1 MKNTNR
7 PKRLAVLGS
16 TGSIGRNVLE
26 VARRFPDRFEIVA
39 LAAGKNIGLLERQIE
54 EFTPLLAAVQ
64 TEELAC
70 NLKER
75 MPGNSSVEIVSGPK
89 GYIRAATAPSAD
101 MVVSAMVGAAGLI
114 PTYEA
119 IIAGK
124 NIALANKEVL
134 VMAGELIM
142 KTASERGVSVIP
154 IDSEHSA
161 VFQSL
166 MGHRRE
172 DLKRVILTAS
182 GGPFLNLDR
191 EALAAVT
198 PAQALKHPNWQ
209 MGKKVTIDSA
219 SLMNKG
225 LEIIEA
231 KWLFDLSMD
240 QIAVLIHPQSI
251 VHSMVEYRDGSVIA
265 QLGIPDM
272 RTPISYAL
280 SFPERLDIQLPSLN
294 LAEVGS
300 LTFKEPDLD
309 SFPCL
314 RLAYAAC
321 EKGGAFPAA
330 LNAANE
336 IAVAA
341 FLDGR
346 LRFKEIPKII
356 ENVIYGFVSAAA
368 ASLEGI
374 LEIDRVARIRAES
387 IIDRD
392 FSAGR

>member
-1 MKNTNR
+1 MGR
-7 PKRLAVLGS
+7 IGRAKRLAVLGS

-26 VARRFPDRFEIVA
+26 IARRFPDRFEIAAV
-39 LAAGKNIGLLERQIE
+39 AAGKNIGLLERQIE
-54 EFTPLLAAVQ
+54 EFRPLIAAVQ
-64 TEELAC
+64 TEDLADELR
-70 NLKER
+70 ER
-75 MPGNSSVEIVSGPK
+75 MPGKNSPEIVSGPE

-101 MVVSAMVGAAGLI
+101 MTVSAMVGAAGLI
-114 PTYEA
+114 PTYQA
-119 IIAGK
+119 ILAGK
-124 NIALANKEVL
+124 SIALANKEVL
-134 VMAGELIM
+134 VMAGEIIM
-142 KTASERGVSVIP
+142 KTASEKGVSVIP

-166 MGHRRE
+166 AGHRKE

-191 EALAAVT
+191 DALAAVT

-225 LEIIEA
+225 LEMIEA

-251 VHSMVEYRDGSVIA
+251 IHSMVEYIDGSVIA

-272 RTPISYAL
+272 RTPIAYAL
-280 SFPERLDIQLPSLN
+280 SFPERIDLQLPGLDLS
-294 LAEVGS
+294 EIGS

-314 RLAYAAC
+314 RLAYVAC
-321 EKGGAFPAA
+321 EKGGLSPAA

-341 FLDGR
+341 FLEGR
-346 LRFKEIPKII
+346 LGFTEIPRII
-356 ENVIYGFVSAAA
+356 DNVICGLVSAGP
-368 ASLEGI
+368 ASIEDI
-374 LEIDRVARIRAES
+374 LETDRLARIKAEEM
-387 IIDRD
+387 I
-392 FSAGR
+392 GRNNLAL